1 MKIDYH
7 IHTKYCN
14 HAWGEME
21 EFVERAITLGFDEI
35 GFSDHFPWMIQD
47 KEKLAMN
54 YDEVP
59 IYINRVKELQEKYQ
73 QIKIRLGAEMDY
85 VPERIDIMKE
95 YCDKYD
101 YDYIIGSVHHIG
113 RWGFDQEEQMSLFN
127 KYNTLSIYEKY
138 FHLLGELI
146 ISGLID
152 IIGHFDL
159 IKKFGFRP
167 KEKYDYLIDA
177 ICKKLS
183 EKDIVV
189 EINASG
195 LDRPCQEQ
203 YPSKEILRKLLEYNI
218 KVTFGSD
225 SHKPEEVGRYYN
237 DIMTLL
243 KEIGFTHIC
252 SFEKRKRILH
262 KID

>member
-1 MKIDYH
+1 MKVDYH
-7 IHTKYCN
+7 IHTKYCH
-14 HAWGEME
+14 HASGEME
-21 EFVERAITLGFDEI
+21 EFVEKAIAHGFDEM

-47 KEKLAMN
+47 NQIFTMTYE
-54 YDEVP
+54 EIP
-59 IYINRVKELQEKYQ
+59 IYIEKVLELKEKYT

-85 VPERIDIMKE
+85 VPDRVDIMKE
-95 YCDKYD
+95 YCKKYD

-113 RWGFDQEEQMSLFN
+113 HWGFDQEEQIDLFN
-127 KYNTLSIYEKY
+127 KLDILSVYEKY
-138 FHLLGELI
+138 FHLVEELI
-146 ISGLID
+146 DTNLVD
-152 IIGHFDL
+152 AIGHFDL
-159 IKKFGFRP
+159 VKKFNFRP
-167 KEKYDYLIDA
+167 KEKFDYLIDN

-183 EKDIVV
+183 EKDMVI

-195 LDRPCQEQ
+195 LIRPCKEL
-203 YPSKEILRKLLEYNI
+203 YPSQEILKKCLEHNI

-225 SHKPEEVGRYYN
+225 AHSPDEVGRYY
-237 DIMTLL
+237 DDAMKLL